1 MLIDVKENRIFACLQ
16 RSAYLNV
23 TCYLIKRINM
33 GLTEKFTM
41 KDGAYSYGKPSNKA
55 PIKKDN
61 KELVSKIIR
70 IFWMTFGIGLVLAV
84 ILFFMIAN
92 GWIGYMPAIEELE
105 NPKNQI
111 ATELISSDG
120 EMLSTYYYG
129 ETGNRVPVSYNDLSP
144 NLVKALIATEDIR
157 FKEHSGIDVKALFR
171 ALLKR
176 GLFLQ
181 KKAGGGSTITQ
192 QLAKQLYTPHAKNAF
207 QRAMQKPIEWV
218 IAVQLER
225 FYTKE
230 EILTMYFNQYGFGN
244 NAVGIKT
251 AATAYFGITPDKLSL
266 AQSATLVGMCKNST
280 YYNPRKYSERTRQRR
295 NVVLEQMRK
304 AGYISESTCEKTQA
318 LPMGLDFHRVDHKE
332 GLAPYFREYLRQ
344 MLAKEEPRRSQY
356 ASWQTQMYRDD
367 SLAWETNPLYGW
379 CNKNTKEDGSNYN
392 LYTDGLKIYTTIDS
406 RMQKYAEESVYEHIA
421 DNLQEKFF
429 KEKKGRSY
437 APFTRN
443 LKEEQVKNILKRAV
457 RQSERYRVMK
467 DAGYSQREI
476 EKAFNKKIE
485 MSVFSYRGMK
495 DTLMSPL
502 DSIRYHKH
510 FLRAGFMSMDPMN
523 GHVMAYVGGV
533 DFSAFQYD
541 MVMTGRRQ
549 IGSTIKPFLYSM
561 AMEEGMS
568 PCETTK
574 NQPITIQTETG
585 PWSPNNANNKRV
597 GEVVTLRWGLANSNN
612 WISAYVMSRFSPI
625 TFVRMLRSFGLNG
638 QLDPVY
644 ALCLGAGEASVAEMV
659 SAYTAFANRG
669 IRVKPMF
676 VTRIEDKNG
685 NIITHFSPQMSEI
698 FSEKTSYKMIS
709 MLRAVIDGG
718 TGGRVRFR
726 FNLKGQIG
734 GKTGTTQNNSDGWFM
749 GITPKLVSGV
759 WVGGE
764 DRDVHFDTTNE
775 GQGASMSLPIWALYM
790 QKVYADKKLG
800 YSENDTFGVPA
811 GFEYNCSGNEPVD
824 DESDDTSST
833 FENL

>member
-1 MLIDVKENRIFACLQ
+1 
-16 RSAYLNV
+16 
-23 TCYLIKRINM
+23 M

-41 KDGAYSYGKPSNKA
+41 KNGAYSYGKPSAKA
-55 PIKKDN
+55 PKKKDN
-61 KELVSKIIR
+61 YELVSKIIR
-70 IFWMTFGIGLVLAV
+70 IFWWTVGVGLVLSV
-84 ILFFMIAN
+84 IMFFMIAN
-92 GWIGYMPAIEELE
+92 GWIGYMPPIEELE
-105 NPKNQI
+105 NPKNEL
-111 ATELISSDG
+111 ATEIISADG
-120 EMLSTYYYG
+120 EMLSTYYLG
-129 ETGNRVPVSYNDLSP
+129 ESGNRVPVSYDELSP
-144 NLVKALIATEDIR
+144 KLVKALIATEDIR
-157 FKEHSGIDVKALFR
+157 FKEHSGIDIKALFR
-171 ALLKR
+171 AIVKR
-176 GLFLQ
+176 GLFFQ
-181 KKAGGGSTITQ
+181 KNAGGGSTITQ
-192 QLAKQLYTPHAKNAF
+192 QLAKQLYTPHAHNVF
-207 QRAMQKPIEWV
+207 QRVLQKPIEWV

-230 EILTMYFNQYGFGN
+230 EILTMYLNQYNFGH

-251 AATAYFGITPDKLSL
+251 AADTYFGTTPDKLTL
-266 AQSATLVGMCKNST
+266 AQSATLVGMCKSAT
-280 YYNPRKYSERTRQRR
+280 FYNPLRYSERSRNRR
-295 NVVLEQMRK
+295 NVVLDQMLR
-304 AGYISESTCEKTQA
+304 ANFISKETCEKTKA
-318 LPMGLDFHRVDHKE
+318 LPMDLNFHRVDHKE

-344 MLAKEEPRRSQY
+344 MLVKDKPRRSEY
-356 ASWQTQMYRDD
+356 AGWQTQMYRDD

-379 CNKNTKEDGSNYN
+379 CNKNTKEDGSYYN

-421 DNLQEKFF
+421 DNLQDKFF

-437 APFTRN
+437 APYTRN
-443 LKEEQVKNILKRAV
+443 ITDEQVKSILKRAV

-467 DAGYSQREI
+467 EGGYSEMEI
-476 EKAFNKKIE
+476 DHAFNKKIE
-485 MSVFSYRGMK
+485 MSVFSYHGMV
-495 DTLMSPL
+495 DTIMSPL

-533 DFSAFQYD
+533 DFNAFQYD

-574 NQPITIQTETG
+574 NQPFTIQTETG
-585 PWSPNNANNKRV
+585 PWSPNNANNDRV

-612 WISAYVMSRFSPI
+612 WISAYVMSHFSPI
-625 TFVRMLRSFGLNG
+625 AFVRMLRSFGLNG

-685 NIITHFSPQMSEI
+685 NIVTHFSPQMSEI

-709 MLRAVIDGG
+709 MLRAVIDIG
-718 TGGRVRFR
+718 TGGRVRYR
-726 FNLKGQIG
+726 FHLNGQIG

-749 GITPKLVSGV
+749 GVTPKLVSGV

-764 DRDVHFDTTNE
+764 DRDIHFDTTNE
-775 GQGASMSLPIWALYM
+775 GQGANMSLPIWALYM
-790 QKVYADKKLG
+790 QKIYADKKLG

-811 GFEYNCSGNEPVD
+811 GYEYNCTGNEPA
-824 DESDDTSST
+824 EENSSETTST